1 MLKVKRILIYLNS
14 LLLLISLMILTSQN
28 LYSADYK
35 IDFSNDTGMEY
46 DRQQIEVYNGKL
58 RLSPTGWFW
67 TNSEKISALTGH
79 SPYRLYKDSKGNLF
93 YSYNYLG
100 APPYKTLKSSDN
112 GISWTNVLQGAI
124 HTMIEGSDKNLYC
137 ITAYGKVCKSYDNGD
152 SWSNLSLTGPDY
164 TFALMEDSNK
174 YFYVTKYAEYFVP
187 PPTRSSNYLWRSMDY
202 GTNWELILKEN
213 VATSLGR
220 FYWLFE
226 LKNGNFLSARTN
238 ICISTDHGTNWSIL
252 FLGSYRN
259 NIFRAND
266 NSIYAF
272 GDDGIIRSQNEGQS
286 WEEISNKLCWGLIE
300 TDTGLFFRASYTNI
314 WRSYDKGYTWQKTP
328 DIIMHETNFGLYSQA
343 LIQGDNGKIYAGG
356 STNYSLAGIGYVFR
370 SGYPL
375 NSEILLDIT
384 PNFVDQW
391 QSFTKSDTLNNGMI
405 QYEFIYS
412 TDNGNTWSSWQEL
425 NDANLQAITCSATEG
440 DQLKIKI
447 TLSSYNRD
455 TTPEIDWINIKT
467 SNKLQYQLFCN
478 YPNPFDPNKESTC
491 IEYLL
496 SNNED
501 VKLLVYSIDSKITKD
516 WKFTKGSEG
525 GRAGINRIFW
535 DGRNNS
541 GYKIANGVYFCYLK
555 YPGTEKM
562 IKILVIK

>member
-1 MLKVKRILIYLNS
+1 
-14 LLLLISLMILTSQN
+14 
-28 LYSADYK
+28 
-35 IDFSNDTGMEY
+35 
-46 DRQQIEVYNGKL
+46 
-58 RLSPTGWFW
+58 
-67 TNSEKISALTGH
+67 
-79 SPYRLYKDSKGNLF
+79 
-93 YSYNYLG
+93 
-100 APPYKTLKSSDN
+100 
-112 GISWTNVLQGAI
+112 
-124 HTMIEGSDKNLYC
+124 
-137 ITAYGKVCKSYDNGD
+137 
-152 SWSNLSLTGPDY
+152 
-164 TFALMEDSNK
+164 
-174 YFYVTKYAEYFVP
+174 
-187 PPTRSSNYLWRSMDY
+187 
-202 GTNWELILKEN
+202 
-213 VATSLGR
+213 
-220 FYWLFE
+220 
-226 LKNGNFLSARTN
+226 
-238 ICISTDHGTNWSIL
+238 
-252 FLGSYRN
+252 
-259 NIFRAND
+259 
-266 NSIYAF
+266 
-272 GDDGIIRSQNEGQS
+272 
-286 WEEISNKLCWGLIE
+286 
-300 TDTGLFFRASYTNI
+300 
-314 WRSYDKGYTWQKTP
+314 
-328 DIIMHETNFGLYSQA
+328 
-343 LIQGDNGKIYAGG
+343 
-356 STNYSLAGIGYVFR
+356 
-370 SGYPL
+370 
-375 NSEILLDIT
+375 
-384 PNFVDQW
+384 
-391 QSFTKSDTLNNGMI
+391 MI